1 MGVEQRCDWTDGLV
15 VKRVLMFFQCVNSPR
30 NTSKSL
36 PGFLNGKWSDL
47 LSSTQCAV
55 KFRLFT
61 FGKVNWLCLSPT
73 SSLDPAL
80 KAMLHTQRAEVAGC
94 EWEAQ
99 CSHRGFLCSHPGKSQ
114 PGQPV
119 WTRGWGHK
127 TQDSPDKGQDQGKS
141 SSSYRMT
148 SGAYASPGCSQ
159 VPVLALLRETSS
171 RVCVLFWSL
180 SALGTPWAYL
190 LWGSSRDFLLPRSVP
205 LKDAAGTGLQ
215 FLPLYQLHPPIMWDR
230 PVCQQTPSV
239 CQHQMMLKTATN
251 HTELLL
257 HLQFLLFLVGAGNAQ
272 ARLRPAYFN
281 TSCSN
286 TPPHTGSHPA
296 VIRACSWN

>member
-1 MGVEQRCDWTDGLV
+1 MGVEQRRDWTNGLV

-36 PGFLNGKWSDL
+36 PGFLNGIWSDL
-47 LSSTQCAV
+47 LSSTLCAV

-73 SSLDPAL
+73 SSLDPTL
-80 KAMLHTQRAEVAGC
+80 KAVLHMQRAGVAGC

-127 TQDSPDKGQDQGKS
+127 TQDSPDKGEDRGKS
-141 SSSYRMT
+141 SSSSRMT
-148 SGAYASPGCSQ
+148 SGAYASPRCSQ
-159 VPVLALLRETSS
+159 VPVLALLQETSS
-171 RVCVLFWSL
+171 WVCVPFWSL

-215 FLPLYQLHPPIMWDR
+215 FLPLYQLHPPSCETD
-230 PVCQQTPSV
+230 PFANKLLQSV
-239 CQHQMMLKTATN
+239 SIKWCWKQPPTTQN
-251 HTELLL
+251 
-257 HLQFLLFLVGAGNAQ
+257 
-272 ARLRPAYFN
+272 Y
-281 TSCSN
+281 SC
-286 TPPHTGSHPA
+286 T
-296 VIRACSWN
+296 CSFYCF